1 MFLLDEVV
9 VYSATDLA
17 LAAGCEFAA
26 LRLLDVR
33 LGRAERVDAADAML
47 ERTAR
52 LGDAHEARVLAGFR
66 EQFGP
71 YDGTAGVAEIEP
83 ARPGD
88 RASLLAK
95 RDETLDALRAG
106 ADVVFQGSFFD
117 GRFHGRSDFLVREAN
132 GEYAVHDTKLARH
145 AKVEALL
152 QLAAYADQLRSA
164 GIVVAPDVVLIL
176 GDGSPS
182 HHPVLDLLPVYH
194 DRRARLQLLLDG
206 HQGQDGPVRW
216 GDDRYLACGRCDVCA
231 AEVEASHDVL
241 LVAGMRVT
249 QRDRL
254 RANGIT
260 TIEQLAASAAPV
272 EGMAQATLDRLRQ
285 QAALQVGQRLR
296 PELGNG
302 RPDVAAVVIDRAPLA
317 ALPAPDAGDIF
328 FDFEGDPLWA
338 ENGSGDWGLE
348 YLFGVMEADSGKFRP
363 FWAHDR
369 RQERQALAEFL
380 AYVAA
385 RRAAHPRMHIY
396 HYAPY
401 ERTALLRLAGR
412 HGVGEQA
419 IDDLLRGGVLVDL
432 YATVRQ
438 GLRVSQPSYSLKKL
452 EPLYMGDELRTGVD
466 NAADSIALYAAACE
480 LRESGDDDG
489 YQERLDAIAAYNAY
503 DCRSTFRLR
512 DWLLDTVVRE
522 GITAADLALPE
533 VPEPAIP
540 DPLEVE
546 LLALAGD
553 VPRDGR
559 SADQQ
564 AYAMLAAALGY
575 HRREDKPFWWG
586 HFDRLSEPV
595 DEWADTR
602 DVFLPER
609 VQVVRDWHKEGKQR
623 LLRRHLRMVGEL
635 PVGGTGI
642 AAVGAPAYC
651 VHQVPPA
658 GVKVWQGC
666 VRATTKGTVVESSS
680 DGARAVLV
688 VAELL
693 PKGCERYDL
702 LPMALTP
709 TAPPPAG
716 RIVGALAE
724 LAGAV
729 LDGGLVAQ
737 PGLDLLR
744 LTPPRTTVPL
754 PALSDPVETITAAV
768 RSLDRSYLGVQ
779 GPPGTGKTYVGSRVV
794 ARLVAEGWRVG
805 VVAQSHAAVEHFL
818 DQVVAAG
825 VDPTVVGKKPNGSSG
840 DWTEVPADDYAGF
853 LAEHQG
859 AGCVLGGTAWDFTN
873 ADRVGRR
880 ELDLLVVD
888 EAGQYSLANTVAV
901 SVACDRLLL
910 LGDPQQLPQ
919 VSQGTHPEP
928 VDGSALGWLA
938 EGHARLPAE
947 RGYFLDRS
955 WRMHPALCA
964 RVSRLSYDDQLRSN
978 EQVTTARALSGYE
991 PGVHIVPVEHLG
1003 SSVCSHEEAAE
1014 VVRQVRSLVGLP
1026 WCDGRT
1032 GTAPLGAEGI
1042 MVVAP
1047 YNAQVTL
1054 IARALDGAGLTGVR
1068 VGTVDRFQGQQ
1079 APVVIVSM
1087 AASSAADVPRG
1098 MGFLLS
1104 RNRVNVAVSRA
1115 QWAAIV
1121 VRSPLLTDY
1130 LPATPEQ
1137 LAELGA
1143 FLGLG
1148 EPTTA

>member
-164 GIVVAPDVVLIL
+164 GIAVAPDVVLIL

-206 HQGQDGPVRW
+206 HQGQHGPVRW
-216 GDDRYLACGRCDVCA
+216 GDDRGTSPAAGATCA
-231 AEVEASHDVL
+231 PREVEASRDVL

-249 QRDRL
+249 PARQAARRRDHHHRAARRERRAGRRHGAGHPGPAAPAGGAAGRATAAARAGERPARRRRRRHRPRAARCTARTGRRRHLLRL
-254 RANGIT
+254 R
-260 TIEQLAASAAPV
+260 
-272 EGMAQATLDRLRQ
+272 
-285 QAALQVGQRLR
+285 
-296 PELGNG
+296 G
-302 RPDVAAVVIDRAPLA
+302 RP
-317 ALPAPDAGDIF
+317 ALGGERF
-328 FDFEGDPLWA
+328 R
-338 ENGSGDWGLE
+338 DWGLE
-348 YLFGVMEADSGKFRP
+348 YLFGVMEADSGRFPAVLGPRP
-363 FWAHDR
+363 
-369 RQERQALAEFL
+369 QAGA
-380 AYVAA
+380 AGARSSSSPTSPRAA
-385 RRAAHPRMHIY
+385 RPHPRMHIY

-452 EPLYMGDELRTGVD
+452 EPLYMGDELRDRG
-466 NAADSIALYAAACE
+466 
-480 LRESGDDDG
+480 RQRG
-489 YQERLDAIAAYNAY
+489 RLDRPVRRGVRAARERRRRWVRRSGSTPSPTYNEY

-642 AAVGAPAYC
+642 AAVGEAAYC

-825 VDPTVVGKKPNGSSG
+825 VDPTVRGQEANGSSG
-840 DWTEVPADDYAGF
+840 DWSRRPPTTTPGSSPSTRG
-853 LAEHQG
+853 QG
-859 AGCVLGGTAWDFTN
+859 ACSGAPHWNSPMPT
-873 ADRVGRR
+873 GR
-880 ELDLLVVD
+880 
-888 EAGQYSLANTVAV
+888 AGASSTWSRRRGRAATR
-901 SVACDRLLL
+901 SPTPSPC
-910 LGDPQQLPQ
+910 
-919 VSQGTHPEP
+919 
-928 VDGSALGWLA
+928 
-938 EGHARLPAE
+938 RLPAT
-947 RGYFLDRS
+947 GCCCSGTRS
-955 WRMHPALCA
+955 S
-964 RVSRLSYDDQLRSN
+964 SRR
-978 EQVTTARALSGYE
+978 
-991 PGVHIVPVEHLG
+991 
-1003 SSVCSHEEAAE
+1003 
-1014 VVRQVRSLVGLP
+1014 
-1026 WCDGRT
+1026 
-1032 GTAPLGAEGI
+1032 
-1042 MVVAP
+1042 
-1047 YNAQVTL
+1047 
-1054 IARALDGAGLTGVR
+1054 
-1068 VGTVDRFQGQQ
+1068 
-1079 APVVIVSM
+1079 
-1087 AASSAADVPRG
+1087 
-1098 MGFLLS
+1098 
-1104 RNRVNVAVSRA
+1104 
-1115 QWAAIV
+1115 
-1121 VRSPLLTDY
+1121 
-1130 LPATPEQ
+1130 
-1137 LAELGA
+1137 
-1143 FLGLG
+1143 
-1148 EPTTA
+1148 